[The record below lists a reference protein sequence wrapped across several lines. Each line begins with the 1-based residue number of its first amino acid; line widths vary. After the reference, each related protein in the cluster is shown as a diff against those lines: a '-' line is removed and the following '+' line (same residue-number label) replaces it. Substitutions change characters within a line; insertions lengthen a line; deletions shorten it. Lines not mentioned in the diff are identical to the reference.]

1 MKTKTVLAVCLL
13 ALASASFA
21 DSPSS
26 VAARDGVRPSTVKG
40 SGDFDFGA
48 RDNGRHSGWKKGD
61 GHEKHNEDAKGGG
74 HRNHDCNDD
83 GPLSCPDGFIL
94 INGQCLPLV

>member
-1 MKTKTVLAVCLL
+1 MNIKSLLAVILL
-13 ALASASFA
+13 ALASASYA

-26 VAARDGVRPSTVKG
+26 AAARDGVNPSTVRG
-40 SGDFDFGA
+40 SGDFDFSS
-48 RDNGRHSGWKKGD
+48 RDRGRHSGWDRGEGHGD
-61 GHEKHNEDAKGGG
+61 RDQHGKGGG

-83 GPLSCPDGFIL
+83 GPLACPDGFIL

>member
-1 MKTKTVLAVCLL
+1 MKAKLL
-13 ALASASFA
+13 ISAILITLASASYA

-26 VAARDGVRPSTVKG
+26 VAAREGVNPSTVKG
-40 SGDFDFGA
+40 SGDFDFSS
-48 RDNGRHSGWKKGD
+48 RDNGRHSGWDKGE
-61 GHEKHNEDAKGGG
+61 GHSERENGKGGG
-74 HRNHDCNDD
+74 HRNHDCND